1 MLLTGTDLLTIER
14 TLQLAIAPA
23 FILGGIMALLSLLS
37 SRLQRVGD
45 LYEEARS
52 GVESPL
58 TDLHLLARR
67 ARLIYRAIT
76 FAIAS
81 AVILCILVIAAFVEP
96 LAGVRAGGQIAGL
109 LLLGML
115 SLTASLACFLREV
128 LMSRDKLPTLPRL

>member
-23 FILGGIMALLSLLS
+23 FILGGIMALLSLLT
-37 SRLQRVGD
+37 SRLQRLAD
-45 LYEEARS
+45 LHEELCE
-52 GVESPL
+52 GIELPV
-58 TDLHLLARR
+58 TDLHSLARR

-76 FAIAS
+76 FAIAA
-81 AVILCILVIAAFVEP
+81 AVILCVLVIAAFIEP
-96 LAGVRAGGQIAGL
+96 LAGVRAGGHVAGL

-128 LMSRDKLPTLPRL
+128 LMSRGKLPTLPTT